1 LNKKRICSVVQEYF
15 PKDIRIRKQTETL
28 IKNNFSVSVICLRN
42 KWEKKHEVID
52 GVEIYRL
59 NLSKK
64 RASIFRYILEYFLFF
79 ILAFIK
85 LNILDLKKRFNIVQV
100 NNLPD
105 FLVFSTIIQ
114 KLKGSKI
121 VLDMHEI
128 MPEFFMSKYNKSYS
142 SFIIKLL
149 KIIEKISLRFSSE
162 VITINE
168 PIKEIF
174 QRRAIPNKEITIVM
188 NTVDETVYPKMKL
201 ENDGYFNLVYHG
213 TLSEIYGLDL
223 AIQALKEFTKNDN
236 QFRFYIFGE
245 GPQRDYLRTL
255 IESNNLQKSIFLMG
269 QVPFEEIMFNL
280 KKMTIG
286 ILPIRKDIFL
296 DLSFS
301 NKLAEYIYL
310 KIPVI
315 ISNLNATQYYFSD
328 DEITYFNAGD
338 IKDLY
343 KNIYFAYKNPETM
356 REKAERAFQRYQSIR
371 WSVMADRYLKLMN
384 TM

>member
-1 LNKKRICSVVQEYF
+1 MNKKRICSVVQEYF

>member
-174 QRRAIPNKEITIVM
+174 QRRAIPNKEITIVKKR
-188 NTVDETVYPKMKL
+188 YR
-201 ENDGYFNLVYHG
+201 
-213 TLSEIYGLDL
+213 
-223 AIQALKEFTKNDN
+223 
-236 QFRFYIFGE
+236 RFY
-245 GPQRDYLRTL
+245 RRSY
-255 IESNNLQKSIFLMG
+255 
-269 QVPFEEIMFNL
+269 
-280 KKMTIG
+280 
-286 ILPIRKDIFL
+286 DI
-296 DLSFS
+296 SS
-301 NKLAEYIYL
+301 R
-310 KIPVI
+310 
-315 ISNLNATQYYFSD
+315 Q
-328 DEITYFNAGD
+328 
-338 IKDLY
+338 
-343 KNIYFAYKNPETM
+343 
-356 REKAERAFQRYQSIR
+356 
-371 WSVMADRYLKLMN
+371 
-384 TM
+384 